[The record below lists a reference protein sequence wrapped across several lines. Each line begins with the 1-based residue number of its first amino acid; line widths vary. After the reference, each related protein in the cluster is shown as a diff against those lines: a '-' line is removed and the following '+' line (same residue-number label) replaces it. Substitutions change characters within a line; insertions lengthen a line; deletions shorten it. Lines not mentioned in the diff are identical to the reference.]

1 MNPAGSRHDLDD
13 DDDDRDD
20 RGSENEGGREGE
32 KKE

>member
-1 MNPAGSRHDLDD
+1 MMNPGSRHDLDD

>member
-13 DDDDRDD
+13 DDDRG
-20 RGSENEGGREGE
+20 GSENEGGREGE